1 MNYQGKPEEI
11 DQDYMKKFGQL
22 KKAISLYSF
31 RRYVDALNI
40 MKKLKEKVDKE
51 QVEIN
56 NKFKSLD
63 EKWRKK
69 LEIKEEINP
78 EILDY
83 QINQNVL
90 NYFKIKIPLNT
101 LLVYCDKMR
110 KGNKYS
116 IYNRHTYLN
125 RKINEFYNTCVKT
138 IKKYD
143 VDAKH
148 LVRQIEELDE
158 WMSKKDR
165 LKTENNKK
173 ELYKKMVG
181 KYKTEMCPNIIKL
194 GHCPDSF
201 SGCKYAHNPNQLNL
215 IPPQKDKQL
224 MKNNLSVTLGKKEK
238 SVVIVPWSY
247 PKQGFIE
254 AGPKFEKSL
263 VKQYGKEYK
272 RAHSAKKFKKTDI
285 EKLKIKVHEI

>member
-1 MNYQGKPEEI
+1 
-11 DQDYMKKFGQL
+11 
-22 KKAISLYSF
+22 
-31 RRYVDALNI
+31 
-40 MKKLKEKVDKE
+40 
-51 QVEIN
+51 
-56 NKFKSLD
+56 LD